1 LTRLEE
7 TLEPTDWTTLFRAFA
22 DALEWAF
29 DRAADLARDYPHEVA
44 IVERVR
50 TFARRRIAGDPAH
63 VRIEDV
69 LFVFGLF
76 AGAIERQLGERRAA
90 TPLTG
95 YLRARK
101 ATIGTIHRAARDVI
115 RERDARG
122 ACPDHRPSRPDR

>member
-1 LTRLEE
+1 LTEREE

-29 DRAADLARDYPHEVA
+29 DRAADLAREYPREVE

-50 TFARRRIAGDPAH
+50 TFVRRRIAGNPAH

-69 LFVFGLF
+69 LFVFGLV
-76 AGAIERQLGERRAA
+76 AGAVERQLGERRAA
-90 TPLTG
+90 TPLSG

-101 ATIGTIHRAARDVI
+101 ATLGAASDV
-115 RERDARG
+115 RPRTPQAR
-122 ACPDHRPSRPDR
+122 PHTRP